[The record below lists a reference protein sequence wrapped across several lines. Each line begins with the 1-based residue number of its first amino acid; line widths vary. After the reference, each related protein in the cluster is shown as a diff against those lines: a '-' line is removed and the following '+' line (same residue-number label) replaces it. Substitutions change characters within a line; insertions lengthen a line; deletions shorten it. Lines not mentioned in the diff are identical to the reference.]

1 MTILVTGG
9 AGFLGRNIVSQL
21 LKDGHRV
28 INYMRDFVRLFDN
41 PNNVAVYGELY
52 DVPRLTQV
60 IKDYKVERIIHT
72 AGQSHPPISV
82 ETPIS
87 TVEANVM
94 GSMGVLESARLTG
107 IKRVVLYSSEAAYG
121 NIGTEL
127 VTIQSPQRPLT
138 PYGVTK
144 AAVEMMGRA
153 YNTCY
158 GMECISIR
166 LGEVYGPGRITSET
180 VQVAIDAALDGVPFR
195 REHGRDQK
203 LHLIHIRDAVDV
215 SIRAC
220 FTDTFSEMATYHAT
234 SGGHP
239 TFGEVLD
246 ILKELIP
253 EAKFEVGDGDLGY
266 DVCGMLDLSETER
279 DLGYHPNVTL
289 REGIK
294 EYVEFLR
301 KAREANS

>member
-1 MTILVTGG
+1 MTILITGG
-9 AGFLGRNIVSQL
+9 GGFLGRNIVRQL
-21 LKDGHRV
+21 LSDGHKV
-28 INYMRDFVRLFDN
+28 IDYMRDFVPPSED
-41 PNNVAVYGELY
+41 PNHIFVYGELF
-52 DVPRLTQV
+52 DIPRLTET
-60 IKDYKVERIIHT
+60 IRTYGVERIIHT

-82 ETPIS
+82 QTPMS
-87 TVEANVM
+87 TVEANIM

-107 IKRVVLYSSEAAYG
+107 IKRVVLYSSEASYG

-127 VTIQSPQRPLT
+127 VTIQSPQRPVT

-180 VQVAIDAALDGVPFR
+180 VQVAIDAALDGVPFK
-195 REHGRDQK
+195 REHGRDQH

-220 FTDTFSEMATYHAT
+220 FTEKFSEMATYHAT

-246 ILKELIP
+246 ILAELLP
-253 EAKFEVGDGDLGY
+253 DAEFDVGDGDLGY

-279 DLGYHPNVTL
+279 DLGYKPQVTL
-289 REGIK
+289 REGVT
-294 EYVEFLR
+294 EYVDFLR
-301 KAREANS
+301 KAREAKK